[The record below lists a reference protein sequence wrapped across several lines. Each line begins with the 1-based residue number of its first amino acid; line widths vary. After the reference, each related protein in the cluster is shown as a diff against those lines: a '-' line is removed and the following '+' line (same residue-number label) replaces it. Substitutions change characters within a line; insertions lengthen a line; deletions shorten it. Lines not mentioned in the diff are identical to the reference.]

1 MLQDIAIARDF
12 TVSLMS
18 VEDFDLMRADDDG
31 MIARDIATE
40 GGSHG
45 SRIQ

>member
-1 MLQDIAIARDF
+1 MAIAQDF
-12 TVSLMS
+12 TLSPMS
-18 VEDFDLMRADDDG
+18 AEDLDLMRADDDG